1 MTEAEKIVAGMLE
14 KDAFSTWLGI
24 KVVEVKPGKAVL
36 RMTVREE
43 MLNGHGV
50 CHGGVTFA
58 LADTALAFAANAHGR
73 LATSIECSITYP
85 APVHDGDELTATA
98 EEQLLRSRIGVY
110 DVVVEN
116 QHHRKVAL
124 FRGIAYRTDKDDR
137 RVSH

>member
-1 MTEAEKIVAGMLE
+1 MTEAEKIVAEMLAN
-14 KDAFSTWLGI
+14 DPFSRWLGT
-24 KVVEVKPGKAVL
+24 EVAEIRPGRAVL
-36 RMTVREE
+36 RMSVRKE

-73 LATSIECSITYP
+73 RAASIECTIAWP
-85 APVHDGDELTATA
+85 APAHAGDALTATA
-98 EEQLLRSRIGVY
+98 EEKSLRSRIGIY

-124 FRGIAYRTDKDDR
+124 FRGVAYRTEKDG
-137 RVSH
+137 